1 MDDIKKL
8 DYNTKMQNA
17 FDRIDAVINMLDSV
31 KAELDDINA
40 DSCFKVVN
48 TKIANIKNEYSHI
61 ISMTTQRLK
70 NLKNK

>member
-1 MDDIKKL
+1 MDVIKRL
-8 DYNTKMQNA
+8 DYLEKMQNA

-48 TKIANIKNEYSHI
+48 TKIVNIKIEYKHI
-61 ISMTTQRLK
+61 LCMATNRLN

>member
-1 MDDIKKL
+1 MDDIKRL
-8 DYNTKMQNA
+8 DYQTKMQKA
-17 FDRIDAVINMLDSV
+17 FERIDATICTLESL
-31 KAELDDINA
+31 KAVLDDVHA

-61 ISMTTQRLK
+61 ISMTTNRLK

>member
-1 MDDIKKL
+1 MDDIKRL
-8 DYNTKMQNA
+8 DYNTKMQKA

-48 TKIANIKNEYSHI
+48 TKIVNIKIEYKHI
-61 ISMTTQRLK
+61 LCMATNRLN